1 MWVSLLILGISG
13 VPILEKKYDAK
24 FVAGHPLAKASVFF
38 FFACLVLRSSG
49 CRIRKK
55 GMWG

>member
-24 FVAGHPLAKASVFF
+24 FVAGHPLAKASSFF
-38 FFACLVLRSSG
+38 FWHAFFLGVTGVALE
-49 CRIRKK
+49 
-55 GMWG
+55 

>member
-24 FVAGHPLAKASVFF
+24 FVAGHPLAKASAFF
-38 FFACLVLRSSG
+38 FSHAFF
-49 CRIRKK
+49 
-55 GMWG
+55 